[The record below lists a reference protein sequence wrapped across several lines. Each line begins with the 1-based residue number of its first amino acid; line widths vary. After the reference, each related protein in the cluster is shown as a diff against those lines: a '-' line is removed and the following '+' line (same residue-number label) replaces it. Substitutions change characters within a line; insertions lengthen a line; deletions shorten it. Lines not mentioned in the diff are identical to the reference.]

1 MISWACVGWL
11 KRQRRKLQEQ
21 KYSFFSFPS
30 DSQMYIIWASVI
42 PVVKIERFLGLSK
55 LYHNRDMFPITY
67 KKI

>member
-1 MISWACVGWL
+1 
-11 KRQRRKLQEQ
+11 
-21 KYSFFSFPS
+21 
-30 DSQMYIIWASVI
+30 MYIIWASVI